1 MYKFVF
7 YFRYKAK
14 STLNNSKRLLFIFPL
29 LALSM
34 WVSGIGQ
41 NLNTVTGFSNSKFS
55 QEKKNKEVTK
65 VTYSSF
71 EDGEINIIESE
82 SEIESEIE
90 WVESD
95 NSANNFNLKVKEK
108 KIQLQEF
115 SNFSSKKI
123 IPLYDLYCNW
133 KFHLS

>member
-1 MYKFVF
+1 
-7 YFRYKAK
+7 
-14 STLNNSKRLLFIFPL
+14 
-29 LALSM
+29 M
-34 WVSGIGQ
+34 WVFGFGLS
-41 NLNTVTGFSNSKFS
+41 LNTITEFSYSKFA

-71 EDGEINIIESE
+71 EEGEINIIESE

-95 NSANNFNLKVKEK
+95 NSANNFNLIAKEK
-108 KIQLQEF
+108 KAPFKEF
-115 SNFSSKKI
+115 LSISLKKI